1 MSNRR
6 NKVLSE
12 TAYVLDSTAFYA
24 GIPYQGNGRYYTT
37 YLVLE
42 EVKHHSVGSSLIH
55 TRVQVTEPSPESANF
70 VRSTASKTG
79 DIRALS
85 ATDISLLA
93 LALDLTKREEGVRLV
108 SDDFAVRNVAE
119 VLAIRL
125 SETSM
130 KGGEWK
136 NITWKLHCN
145 GCGKD
150 YTSPKLVECPV
161 CGTKLVRK
169 AVNS

>member
-1 MSNRR
+1 
-6 NKVLSE
+6 LAE
-12 TAYVLDSTAFYA
+12 TAFVLDSTAFYA

-37 YLVLE
+37 YMVLE
-42 EVKHHSVGSSLIH
+42 EVRHHNVGSSLIH
-55 TRVQVTEPSPESANF
+55 TRVQVTEPSPESVETVKA
-70 VRSTASKTG
+70 TATRTG

-85 ATDISLLA
+85 ATDVSLLA
-93 LALDLTKREEGVRLV
+93 LALDLTKTEDGARLV

-119 VLAIRL
+119 VLAIKL

-136 NITWKLHCN
+136 NITWKLFCS
-145 GCGKD
+145 GCGKT
-150 YTSPKLVECPV
+150 YTNPKLVECPV

-169 AVNS
+169 PVTS